1 MVELVDDPWL
11 RPTGCTPLYAA
22 IATACEKIKDGPRSR
37 IVVVSDGSEDVQYK
51 LPEDKEGSDHYY
63 DFDGPKV
70 FKNDVKRKLLEANT
84 SLYVFQCNNLGF
96 YQELIDARIF
106 ERSKLEEIKNSNAE
120 LQQLINEV
128 SNNRPGPKSGKLL
141 YQDFASLR
149 ESLLESLPYSAVT
162 VIANQKQIGSG
173 RVGHEIQ
180 LESVSKPT
188 EATVTVQ
195 GFGLKAETKVWL
207 VGNEKLELK
216 YSEVSGL
223 TNIPFNVNQGKTE
236 VGEFPFEMQNKGQSK
251 NLVFANPMPDRS
263 LKKLAVRVAISGT
276 SKDLEQ
282 KNFTRRPE
290 FAVAA
295 MTPSDGLPESSRLI
309 SDFYFYQG
317 THYPILQFPAFTWK
331 RDEVWLSDK
340 VDFDIWIANQMPSAA
355 LALKRSPKNGEEGE
369 LLEHVKYSR
378 NENRITVLIG
388 PESSERYYVICDSA
402 SKSERQF
409 VDGRETQ
416 VVFEIGDTRAD
427 QPVDVF
433 VVRENDLK
441 SAVENGVIQ
450 HYSRKGMNFRK

>member
-1 MVELVDDPWL
+1 MLF
-11 RPTGCTPLYAA
+11 
-22 IATACEKIKDGPRSR
+22 RS
-37 IVVVSDGSEDVQYK
+37 
-51 LPEDKEGSDHYY
+51 
-63 DFDGPKV
+63 
-70 FKNDVKRKLLEANT
+70 
-84 SLYVFQCNNLGF
+84 
-96 YQELIDARIF
+96 
-106 ERSKLEEIKNSNAE
+106 KNSNAE

-128 SNNRPGPKSGKLL
+128 SINRPGPKSGQLL

-223 TNIPFNVNQGKTE
+223 TNIPFNVNQGKTD

-317 THYPILQFPAFTWK
+317 THYPILQFPSFTWK
-331 RDEVWLSDK
+331 REEVWLSD
-340 VDFDIWIANQMPSAA
+340 
-355 LALKRSPKNGEEGE
+355 R
-369 LLEHVKYSR
+369 
-378 NENRITVLIG
+378 
-388 PESSERYYVICDSA
+388 
-402 SKSERQF
+402 KS
-409 VDGRETQ
+409 
-416 VVFEIGDTRAD
+416 VV
-427 QPVDVF
+427 
-433 VVRENDLK
+433 
-441 SAVENGVIQ
+441 
-450 HYSRKGMNFRK
+450 